1 MKEGTG
7 RRVLVL
13 SAAMGG
19 GHLQISRE
27 LARRL
32 EERGHQALVV
42 DILQAMPRPAG
53 RWLHWLYPWLV
64 NSAPRLYQWVYEV
77 FMVADQT
84 AGERA
89 GIPVRLSLP
98 GVRTVAESFSPDV
111 AVGTHPL
118 SALALGEL
126 RKRGQLRCPAIT
138 MITTFSVNNMWIHPS
153 ADLELCI
160 SEEAAADASRRT
172 GRSAEV
178 SGPVVRPAFLEP
190 VGESTRDRIRAE
202 LGIPS
207 DARVALLTTGS
218 MGLAGSAED
227 AAAAIAARPGWV
239 PLVLTGRSSALRERL
254 ARIRG
259 VVALD
264 WVDDV
269 PSLLAA
275 VDVLVDNAGG
285 MSSKEALGFGLPVVT
300 FRPISGH
307 GRDDAAA
314 LERLGL
320 TDVVDEPDRL
330 VAVIEELVGDEAR
343 YKERASRGK
352 ELFVADAAVIV
363 ERVAHATPR

>member
-1 MKEGTG
+1 MAQSTG
-7 RRVLVL
+7 RRVLIL

-27 LARRL
+27 LARRV

-42 DILQAMPRPAG
+42 DVLEVMPRPAG
-53 RWLHWLYPWLV
+53 RWLHRLYPWLV
-64 NSAPRLYQWVYEV
+64 NQAPRLYQWVYEV
-77 FMVADQT
+77 FMVADQE

-98 GVRTVAESFSPDV
+98 GVRAVAGSFRPDV
-111 AVGTHPL
+111 AVSTHPL
-118 SALALGEL
+118 AALALGEL
-126 RKRGQLRCPAIT
+126 RARGQLPCPTVT
-138 MITTFSVNNMWIHPS
+138 MITTFSVNNMWIHPG
-153 ADLELCI
+153 ADLDLCI
-160 SEEAAADASRRT
+160 SDDAAADATRRT
-172 GRSAEV
+172 GRAAEV

-190 VGESTRDRIRAE
+190 VGEATRARVRDR
-202 LGIPS
+202 LGIAQ
-207 DARVALLTTGS
+207 DARVALVTTGS

-239 PLVLTGRSSALRERL
+239 PLVLTGRSRPLRERL
-254 ARIRG
+254 GRIPG
-259 VVALD
+259 VVALG

-285 MSSKEALGFGLPVVT
+285 MSSKEALGFGLPIVT

-320 TDVVDEPDRL
+320 TDVVEEPRRL
-330 VAVIEELVGDEAR
+330 LQVIDDLVEDEAR
-343 YKERASRGK
+343 YKERAARGK

-363 ERVAHATPR
+363 ERIARSPHG